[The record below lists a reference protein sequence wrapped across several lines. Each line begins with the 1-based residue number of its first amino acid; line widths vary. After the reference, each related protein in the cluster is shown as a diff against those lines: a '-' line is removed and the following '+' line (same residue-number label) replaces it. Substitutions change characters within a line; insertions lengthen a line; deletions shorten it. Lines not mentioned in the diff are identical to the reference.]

1 MKGVKD
7 LTTNKEYNKR
17 LVQLLE
23 GYDIKSI
30 VSEMENNSLLFMQ
43 LMNLANYAES
53 YQNDIMTIDE
63 DFLLNN
69 LNYNK
74 KDTKNIM
81 NNIRKYGA
89 NYSTI
94 LEQTYNINNNSNSI
108 FEADDMYRNSE
119 AQAEL
124 KCNVSEAQA
133 ELKVDDN
140 DEAELDDNID
150 VENMYHMSETN
161 VKLNKDNKTESKKTH
176 YFFNNILFFTND
188 TDAKTNKTLKNLE
201 DAIQYT
207 DINLVKFDCDQVSY
221 TATDKYIEITD
232 GKTKYK
238 IKDQSNIDT
247 ICIVRLGAQNNEQCV
262 ECIKEIQDWGI
273 FTLNP
278 ICAAKRASN
287 KYTSAVLMK
296 RYDIPQPNFALL
308 IKHDIKDGYNSLNKK
323 LNLIYPDVIESYK
336 KGEDSKEAKEVEKYE
351 YVVKI
356 LDGHG
361 GTGVF
366 MLNGKNILPVLQ
378 AIFAIDE
385 DRELLLQRK
394 EEADGGDIRVHVITL
409 NNEQKIIAAM
419 KRVKISGDFRS
430 NVSLGATAEK
440 VDLTKEQEEIALK
453 VAKISGMPWCAVDIM
468 PLVKGSNKEIGDNVV
483 LEYNSSPG
491 TEGISEVLKH
501 NFVTLLLDAINDPN
515 DLPIQSKQIGYIEN
529 VKFTLIDNIHR
540 NSEAQAELNKDV
552 NDSNDNDSNDEDV
565 KPIKL
570 KSKFDTGN
578 GAKASTL
585 GCDKLD
591 IKYNKVVATING
603 KEYEFDIVGKS
614 NPKVGNLRQERITV
628 IIPKIQIGTRKL
640 KDVTFALVDDRDKST
655 RVLINR
661 DVMKKMG
668 FVINPNKKNMITD

>member
-1 MKGVKD
+1 MLNMKGVQD

-23 GYDIKSI
+23 GYEIKDLLN
-30 VSEMENNSLLFMQ
+30 EMEKNSQFFMQ
-43 LMNLANYAES
+43 LMNLANYVET
-53 YQNDIMTIDE
+53 DFETIINE

-69 LNYNK
+69 LNCNK
-74 KDTKNIM
+74 IESEKILK
-81 NNIRKYGA
+81 NIRKYGA
-89 NYSTI
+89 NYYKILEQLYVLNNNNINNMDSNNIDCNNTI
-94 LEQTYNINNNSNSI
+94 LE
-108 FEADDMYRNSE
+108 ADDKLN
-119 AQAEL
+119 
-124 KCNVSEAQA
+124 N
-133 ELKVDDN
+133 DIN
-140 DEAELDDNID
+140 DEAELDRNID
-150 VENMYHMSETN
+150 NNIEGNTEDIKITN
-161 VKLNKDNKTESKKTH
+161 

-188 TDAKTNKTLKNLE
+188 TDSKTNKTLKNLE

-207 DINLVKFDCDQVSY
+207 DINLIKFDCDKVSY
-221 TATDKYIEITD
+221 TATDKYISITD

-247 ICIVRLGAQNNEQCV
+247 ICIVRLGAQDNEQCV
-262 ECIKEIQDWGI
+262 ECIKEIQEWGI

-308 IKHDIKDGYNSLNKK
+308 IKHDISDGYNSLNKK
-323 LNLIYPDVIESYK
+323 LNLIYSDVIESYK
-336 KGEDSKEAKEVEKYE
+336 KGNDSKEVKEVEKYE

-394 EEADGGDIRVHVITL
+394 EEADGGDIRVHVVTL

-440 VDLTKEQEEIALK
+440 VELTKEQEEIALK

-491 TEGISEVLKH
+491 TEGISEVLNQ
-501 NFVTLLLDAINDPN
+501 NFVTLLLNAINDPN

-529 VKFTLIDNIHR
+529 VKFTLINNMHR
-540 NSEAQAELNKDV
+540 NSEAQAELKDNNEKDI
-552 NDSNDNDSNDEDV
+552 NDKYI
-565 KPIKL
+565 KPIIL
-570 KSKFDTGN
+570 ESKFDTGN

-591 IKYNKVVATING
+591 IKYNKVIATIN
-603 KEYEFDIVGKS
+603 KNEYEFDIIGKS
-614 NPKVGNLRQERITV
+614 NPKVGNNRQERITV
-628 IIPKIQIGTRKL
+628 IIPEIQIGTRKL

-655 RVLINR
+655 SVLINR

-668 FVINPNKKNMITD
+668 FVINPNKKNMLDD

>member
-1 MKGVKD
+1 MLNMKGVQD

-17 LVQLLE
+17 FVQLLE
-23 GYDIKSI
+23 GYKIKDLLN
-30 VSEMENNSLLFMQ
+30 EMEKNSQFFMQ
-43 LMNLANYAES
+43 LMNLANYVET
-53 YQNDIMTIDE
+53 DFETIINK

-69 LNYNK
+69 LNCNK
-74 KDTKNIM
+74 IESEKILK
-81 NNIRKYGA
+81 NIRKYGA
-89 NYSTI
+89 NYYKI
-94 LEQTYNINNNSNSI
+94 LEQLYVLNNNINNMDSNNIDCNNTI
-108 FEADDMYRNSE
+108 FEADDKLN
-119 AQAEL
+119 
-124 KCNVSEAQA
+124 N
-133 ELKVDDN
+133 DIN
-140 DEAELDDNID
+140 DEAELDGNID
-150 VENMYHMSETN
+150 NNIEENTEDIKITN
-161 VKLNKDNKTESKKTH
+161 

-188 TDAKTNKTLKNLE
+188 TDSKTNKTLKNLE

-207 DINLVKFDCDQVSY
+207 DINLIKFDCDKVSY
-221 TATDKYIEITD
+221 TATDKYISITD

-247 ICIVRLGAQNNEQCV
+247 ICIVRLGAQDNEQCV
-262 ECIKEIQDWGI
+262 ECIKEIQEWGI

-308 IKHDIKDGYNSLNKK
+308 IKHDISDGYNSLNKK

-336 KGEDSKEAKEVEKYE
+336 NGNDSKEVKEVEKYE

-394 EEADGGDIRVHVITL
+394 EEADGGDIRVHVVTL

-440 VDLTKEQEEIALK
+440 VELTKEQEEIALK

-491 TEGISEVLKH
+491 TEGISEVLNQ
-501 NFVTLLLDAINDPN
+501 NFVTLLLNAINDPN

-529 VKFTLIDNIHR
+529 VKFTLINNMHH
-540 NSEAQAELNKDV
+540 NSEAQAELKDNNEKDI
-552 NDSNDNDSNDEDV
+552 NDKYI
-565 KPIKL
+565 KPIIL
-570 KSKFDTGN
+570 ESKFDTGN

-585 GCDKLD
+585 GCEKLD
-591 IKYNKVVATING
+591 IKYNKVIATIN
-603 KEYEFDIVGKS
+603 KNEYEFDIIGKS
-614 NPKVGNLRQERITV
+614 NPKVGNNRQERITV
-628 IIPKIQIGTRKL
+628 IIPEIQIGTRKL

-655 RVLINR
+655 SVLINR

-668 FVINPNKKNMITD
+668 FVINPNKKNMLDD

>member
-1 MKGVKD
+1 MKGVQD

-17 LVQLLE
+17 FVQLLE
-23 GYDIKSI
+23 GYKIKDLLN
-30 VSEMENNSLLFMQ
+30 EMEKNSQFFMQ
-43 LMNLANYAES
+43 LMNLANYVET
-53 YQNDIMTIDE
+53 DFETIINK

-69 LNYNK
+69 LNCNK
-74 KDTKNIM
+74 IESEKILK
-81 NNIRKYGA
+81 NIRKYGA
-89 NYSTI
+89 NYYKI
-94 LEQTYNINNNSNSI
+94 LEQLYVLNNNINNMDSNNIDCNNTI
-108 FEADDMYRNSE
+108 FEADDKLN
-119 AQAEL
+119 
-124 KCNVSEAQA
+124 N
-133 ELKVDDN
+133 DIN
-140 DEAELDDNID
+140 DEAELDGNID
-150 VENMYHMSETN
+150 NNIEENTEDIKITN
-161 VKLNKDNKTESKKTH
+161 

-188 TDAKTNKTLKNLE
+188 TDSKTNKTLKNLE

-207 DINLVKFDCDQVSY
+207 DINLIKFDCDKVSY
-221 TATDKYIEITD
+221 TATDKYISITD

-247 ICIVRLGAQNNEQCV
+247 ICIVRLGAQDNEQCV
-262 ECIKEIQDWGI
+262 ECIKEIQEWGI

-308 IKHDIKDGYNSLNKK
+308 IKHDISDGYNSLNKK

-336 KGEDSKEAKEVEKYE
+336 NGNDSKEVKEVEKYE

-394 EEADGGDIRVHVITL
+394 EEADGGDIRVHVVTL

-440 VDLTKEQEEIALK
+440 VELTKEQEEIALK

-491 TEGISEVLKH
+491 TEGISEVLNQ
-501 NFVTLLLDAINDPN
+501 NFVTLLLNAINDPN

-529 VKFTLIDNIHR
+529 VKFTLINNMHH
-540 NSEAQAELNKDV
+540 NSEAQAELKDNNEKDI
-552 NDSNDNDSNDEDV
+552 NDKYI
-565 KPIKL
+565 KPIIL
-570 KSKFDTGN
+570 ESKFDTGN

-585 GCDKLD
+585 GCEKLD
-591 IKYNKVVATING
+591 IKYNKVIATIN
-603 KEYEFDIVGKS
+603 KNEYEFDIIGKS
-614 NPKVGNLRQERITV
+614 NPKVGNNRQERITV
-628 IIPKIQIGTRKL
+628 IIPEIQIGTRKL

-655 RVLINR
+655 SVLINR

-668 FVINPNKKNMITD
+668 FVINPNKKNMLDD

>member
-1 MKGVKD
+1 MKSVQD

-17 LVQLLE
+17 LIQLLE

-30 VSEMENNSLLFMQ
+30 VSEMEHNSSLFMQ
-43 LMNLANYAES
+43 LMNLANYVET
-53 YQNDIMTIDE
+53 DFETIINE

-69 LNYNK
+69 LNCNK
-74 KDTKNIM
+74 NESKKILK
-81 NNIRKYGA
+81 NIRKYGA
-89 NYSTI
+89 NYYKILEQLYVLNNNINNIDSNNTI
-94 LEQTYNINNNSNSI
+94 LEADDKLNNDINNDI
-108 FEADDMYRNSE
+108 
-119 AQAEL
+119 
-124 KCNVSEAQA
+124 
-133 ELKVDDN
+133 N
-140 DEAELDDNID
+140 DEAELDDI
-150 VENMYHMSETN
+150 E
-161 VKLNKDNKTESKKTH
+161 VKDKNKDNNMHRNSEAQHGLKESKKQH

-207 DINLVKFDCDQVSY
+207 DINLIKFNCDKVSY

-262 ECIKEIQDWGI
+262 ECIKEIQEWGI

-296 RYDIPQPNFALL
+296 RYEIPQPNFALL
-308 IKHDIKDGYNSLNKK
+308 IKHDISDGYNSLNKK

-336 KGEDSKEAKEVEKYE
+336 KGEDSKEVKKIEKYE

-394 EEADGGDIRVHVITL
+394 EEADGGDIRVHVVTL

-440 VDLTKEQEEIALK
+440 VELTKEQEEIALK

-468 PLVKGSNKEIGDNVV
+468 PLVKDSNKEIGDNVV

-491 TEGISEVLKH
+491 TEGISEVLKQ

-529 VKFTLIDNIHR
+529 VKFTLIDND
-540 NSEAQAELNKDV
+540 NKD
-552 NDSNDNDSNDEDV
+552 NV

-570 KSKFDTGN
+570 ESKFDTGN

-591 IKYNKVVATING
+591 IKYNKVVATIKN

-614 NPKVGNLRQERITV
+614 NPKVGNDRQERITV
-628 IIPKIQIGTRKL
+628 IIPEIQIGTRKL

-655 RVLINR
+655 PVLINR

-668 FVINPNKKNMITD
+668 FVINPNKKNMIDE

>member
-1 MKGVKD
+1 MKSIQD

-23 GYDIKSI
+23 GYDIKGI
-30 VSEMENNSLLFMQ
+30 VSEMENNSPLFMQ
-43 LMNLANYAES
+43 LMNLANYVEKC
-53 YQNDIMTIDE
+53 QNDIMTIDE

-108 FEADDMYRNSE
+108 LEADDNKVDDK
-119 AQAEL
+119 AD
-124 KCNVSEAQA
+124 N
-133 ELKVDDN
+133 KVDDN
-140 DEAELDDNID
+140 DESELDSNID
-150 VENMYHMSETN
+150 VENDKES
-161 VKLNKDNKTESKKTH
+161 NKESKKIN

-188 TDAKTNKTLKNLE
+188 IDAKTNKTLKNLE

-207 DINLVKFDCDQVSY
+207 NINLVKFDCDQVSY

-262 ECIKEIQDWGI
+262 ECIKEIQEWGI

-296 RYDIPQPNFALL
+296 RYNIPQPNFALL

-336 KGEDSKEAKEVEKYE
+336 KGDDSKEVKEIEKYE

-394 EEADGGDIRVHVITL
+394 EEADGGDIRVHVVTL
-409 NNEQKIIAAM
+409 NNEQKIIASM

-515 DLPIQSKQIGYIEN
+515 DLPIQSKQIGYIED
-529 VKFTLIDNIHR
+529 VKFTLIDNK
-540 NSEAQAELNKDV
+540 NSN
-552 NDSNDNDSNDEDV
+552 EDI

-570 KSKFDTGN
+570 ESKFDTGN

-603 KEYEFDIVGKS
+603 KEYEFDIIGKS
-614 NPKVGNLRQERITV
+614 NPKVGNIRQERITV
-628 IIPKIQIGTRKL
+628 IIPEIQIGTRKL

-661 DVMKKMG
+661 DIMKKMG
-668 FVINPNKKNMITD
+668 FVINPNKKNMIDY

>member
-1 MKGVKD
+1 MKSVQD

-17 LVQLLE
+17 LIQLLE

-30 VSEMENNSLLFMQ
+30 VSEMEHNSSLFMQ
-43 LMNLANYAES
+43 LMNLANYVET
-53 YQNDIMTIDE
+53 DFETIINE

-69 LNYNK
+69 LNCNK
-74 KDTKNIM
+74 NESKKILK
-81 NNIRKYGA
+81 NIRKYGA
-89 NYSTI
+89 NYYKILEQLYVLNNNINNIDSNNTI
-94 LEQTYNINNNSNSI
+94 LEADDKLNNDINNDI
-108 FEADDMYRNSE
+108 
-119 AQAEL
+119 
-124 KCNVSEAQA
+124 
-133 ELKVDDN
+133 N
-140 DEAELDDNID
+140 DEAELDNI
-150 VENMYHMSETN
+150 E
-161 VKLNKDNKTESKKTH
+161 VKDKNKDNNMHRNNEAQPELKESKKQH

-207 DINLVKFDCDQVSY
+207 DINLIKFNCDKVSY

-262 ECIKEIQDWGI
+262 ECIKEIQEWGI

-296 RYDIPQPNFALL
+296 RYEIPQPNFALL
-308 IKHDIKDGYNSLNKK
+308 IKHDISDGYNSLNKK

-336 KGEDSKEAKEVEKYE
+336 KGEDSKEVKKIEKYE

-394 EEADGGDIRVHVITL
+394 EEADGGDIRVHVVTL

-440 VDLTKEQEEIALK
+440 VELTKEQEEIALK

-468 PLVKGSNKEIGDNVV
+468 PLVKDSNKEIGDNVV

-491 TEGISEVLKH
+491 TEGISEVLKQ

-529 VKFTLIDNIHR
+529 VKFTLIDNDK
-540 NSEAQAELNKDV
+540 E
-552 NDSNDNDSNDEDV
+552 DNV

-570 KSKFDTGN
+570 ESKFDTGN

-591 IKYNKVVATING
+591 IKYNKVVATINN

-614 NPKVGNLRQERITV
+614 NPKVGNDRQERITV
-628 IIPKIQIGTRKL
+628 IIPEIQIGTRKL

-655 RVLINR
+655 PVLINR

-668 FVINPNKKNMITD
+668 FVINPNKKNMIDE

>member
-1 MKGVKD
+1 MKSVQD

-30 VSEMENNSLLFMQ
+30 VSEMEHNSSLFMQ
-43 LMNLANYAES
+43 LMNLANYVET
-53 YQNDIMTIDE
+53 DFETIINE

-74 KDTKNIM
+74 NESKKILK
-81 NNIRKYGA
+81 NIRKYGA
-89 NYSTI
+89 NYYKILEQLYVLNNNINNIDSNNTI
-94 LEQTYNINNNSNSI
+94 LETDDKLNNDI
-108 FEADDMYRNSE
+108 
-119 AQAEL
+119 
-124 KCNVSEAQA
+124 
-133 ELKVDDN
+133 N
-140 DEAELDDNID
+140 DEAELDDI
-150 VENMYHMSETN
+150 E
-161 VKLNKDNKTESKKTH
+161 VKDKNKDNNMHHNNEAQPELNNKEDNNKKQH

-207 DINLVKFDCDQVSY
+207 DINLIKFNCDKVSY

-262 ECIKEIQDWGI
+262 ECIKEIQEWGI

-296 RYDIPQPNFALL
+296 RYEIPQPNFALL
-308 IKHDIKDGYNSLNKK
+308 IKHDISDGYNSLNKK

-336 KGEDSKEAKEVEKYE
+336 KGDDSKEVKKIEKYE

-394 EEADGGDIRVHVITL
+394 EEADGGDIRVHVVTL

-468 PLVKGSNKEIGDNVV
+468 PLVKDSNKEIGDNVV

-491 TEGISEVLKH
+491 TEGISEVLKQ

-529 VKFTLIDNIHR
+529 VKFTLIDND
-540 NSEAQAELNKDV
+540 NKD
-552 NDSNDNDSNDEDV
+552 NV

-570 KSKFDTGN
+570 ESKFDTGN
-578 GAKASTL
+578 GSKASTL

-591 IKYNKVVATING
+591 IKYNKVVATINN

-614 NPKVGNLRQERITV
+614 NPKVGNDRQERITV
-628 IIPKIQIGTRKL
+628 IIPEIQIGTRKL

-655 RVLINR
+655 PVLINR

-668 FVINPNKKNMITD
+668 FVINPNKKNMIDE

>member
-1 MKGVKD
+1 MKSVQD

-17 LVQLLE
+17 LIQLLE

-30 VSEMENNSLLFMQ
+30 VSEMEHNSSLFMQ
-43 LMNLANYAES
+43 LMNLANYVET
-53 YQNDIMTIDE
+53 DFETIINE

-69 LNYNK
+69 LNCNK
-74 KDTKNIM
+74 NESKKILK
-81 NNIRKYGA
+81 NIRKYGA
-89 NYSTI
+89 NYYKILEQLYVLNNNINNIDSNNTI
-94 LEQTYNINNNSNSI
+94 LEADDKLNNDINNDI
-108 FEADDMYRNSE
+108 
-119 AQAEL
+119 
-124 KCNVSEAQA
+124 
-133 ELKVDDN
+133 N
-140 DEAELDDNID
+140 DEAELDDI
-150 VENMYHMSETN
+150 E
-161 VKLNKDNKTESKKTH
+161 VKDKNKDNNMHRNSEAQPGLKESKKQH

-207 DINLVKFDCDQVSY
+207 DINLIKFNCDKVSY

-262 ECIKEIQDWGI
+262 ECIKEIQEWGI

-296 RYDIPQPNFALL
+296 RYEIPQPNFALL
-308 IKHDIKDGYNSLNKK
+308 IKHDISDGYNSLNKK

-336 KGEDSKEAKEVEKYE
+336 KGEDSKEVKKIEKYE

-394 EEADGGDIRVHVITL
+394 EEADGGDIRVHVVTL

-468 PLVKGSNKEIGDNVV
+468 PLVKDSNKEIGDNVV

-491 TEGISEVLKH
+491 TEGISEVLKQ

-529 VKFTLIDNIHR
+529 VKFTLIDND
-540 NSEAQAELNKDV
+540 NKD
-552 NDSNDNDSNDEDV
+552 NV

-570 KSKFDTGN
+570 ESKFDTGN

-591 IKYNKVVATING
+591 IKYNKVVATIKN

-614 NPKVGNLRQERITV
+614 NPKVGNDRQERITV
-628 IIPKIQIGTRKL
+628 IIPEIQIGTRKL

-655 RVLINR
+655 PVLINR

-668 FVINPNKKNMITD
+668 FVINPNKKNMIDE

>member
-1 MKGVKD
+1 MLNMKGVQD

-23 GYDIKSI
+23 GYEIKDLLN
-30 VSEMENNSLLFMQ
+30 EMEKNSQFFMQ
-43 LMNLANYAES
+43 LMNLANYVET
-53 YQNDIMTIDE
+53 DFETIINE

-69 LNYNK
+69 LNCNK
-74 KDTKNIM
+74 IESEKILK
-81 NNIRKYGA
+81 NIRKYGA
-89 NYSTI
+89 NYYKILEQLYVLNNNINNMDSNNIDCNNTI
-94 LEQTYNINNNSNSI
+94 LE
-108 FEADDMYRNSE
+108 ADDKLN
-119 AQAEL
+119 
-124 KCNVSEAQA
+124 N
-133 ELKVDDN
+133 DIN
-140 DEAELDDNID
+140 DEAELDGNID
-150 VENMYHMSETN
+150 NNIEGNIEDIKITN
-161 VKLNKDNKTESKKTH
+161 

-188 TDAKTNKTLKNLE
+188 TDSKTNKTLKNLE

-207 DINLVKFDCDQVSY
+207 DINLIKFDCDKVSY
-221 TATDKYIEITD
+221 NATDKYISITD

-247 ICIVRLGAQNNEQCV
+247 ICIVRLGAQDNEQCV
-262 ECIKEIQDWGI
+262 ECIKEIQEWGI

-308 IKHDIKDGYNSLNKK
+308 IKHDISDGYNSLNKK
-323 LNLIYPDVIESYK
+323 LNLIYSDVIESYK
-336 KGEDSKEAKEVEKYE
+336 NGNDSKEVKEVEKYE

-394 EEADGGDIRVHVITL
+394 EEADGGDIRVHVVTL

-440 VDLTKEQEEIALK
+440 VELTKEQEEIALK

-491 TEGISEVLKH
+491 TEGISEVLNQ
-501 NFVTLLLDAINDPN
+501 NFVTLLLNAINDPN

-529 VKFTLIDNIHR
+529 VKFTLINNMHR
-540 NSEAQAELNKDV
+540 NSEAQAELKD
-552 NDSNDNDSNDEDV
+552 NNEKDINGKYI
-565 KPIKL
+565 KPIIL
-570 KSKFDTGN
+570 ESKFDTGN

-591 IKYNKVVATING
+591 IKYNKVIATIN
-603 KEYEFDIVGKS
+603 KNEYEFDIIGKS
-614 NPKVGNLRQERITV
+614 NPKVGNNRQERITV
-628 IIPKIQIGTRKL
+628 IIPEIQIGTRKL

-655 RVLINR
+655 SVLINR

-668 FVINPNKKNMITD
+668 FVINPNKKNMLDD

>member
-17 LVQLLE
+17 LIQLLE

-30 VSEMENNSLLFMQ
+30 VSEMEHNSSLFMQ
-43 LMNLANYAES
+43 LMNLANYAEN
-53 YQNDIMTIDE
+53 YQNVIMTIDE

-74 KDTKNIM
+74 KDIKKIM

-89 NYSTI
+89 NYNTI
-94 LEQTYNINNNSNSI
+94 LEQTYNINSHHIS
-108 FEADDMYRNSE
+108 EATDDMHRN
-119 AQAEL
+119 
-124 KCNVSEAQA
+124 SEAQA

-140 DEAELDDNID
+140 DESELDSNID
-150 VENMYHMSETN
+150 VENVQRNSEAQAELD
-161 VKLNKDNKTESKKTH
+161 KKSKKQH

-207 DINLVKFDCDQVSY
+207 DINLIKFNCDQVSY

-232 GKTKYK
+232 GKNKYK

-247 ICIVRLGAQNNEQCV
+247 ICIVRLGVQNNEQCV
-262 ECIKEIQDWGI
+262 ECIKEIQEWGI

-296 RYDIPQPNFALL
+296 RYEIPQPNFALL
-308 IKHDIKDGYNSLNKK
+308 IKHDISDGYNSLNKK

-336 KGEDSKEAKEVEKYE
+336 KGEDSKEVKKIEKYE

-394 EEADGGDIRVHVITL
+394 EEADGGDIRVHVVTL

-440 VDLTKEQEEIALK
+440 VELTKEQEEIALK
-453 VAKISGMPWCAVDIM
+453 VAKISGMAWCAVDIM
-468 PLVKGSNKEIGDNVV
+468 PLVKDSNKEIGDNVV

-491 TEGISEVLKH
+491 TEGISEVLKQ

-529 VKFTLIDNIHR
+529 VKFTLIDN
-540 NSEAQAELNKDV
+540 NKD
-552 NDSNDNDSNDEDV
+552 DNI

-570 KSKFDTGN
+570 ESKFDTGN

-591 IKYNKVVATING
+591 IKYNKVVATIKN
-603 KEYEFDIVGKS
+603 KEYEFDIIGKS
-614 NPKVGNLRQERITV
+614 NPKVGNDRQERITV
-628 IIPKIQIGTRKL
+628 IIPEIQIGTRKL

-655 RVLINR
+655 PVLINR

-668 FVINPNKKNMITD
+668 FVINPNKKNMIDE

>member
-1 MKGVKD
+1 MKSVQD

-17 LVQLLE
+17 LIQLLE

-30 VSEMENNSLLFMQ
+30 VSEMEHNSSLFMQ
-43 LMNLANYAES
+43 LMNLANYVET
-53 YQNDIMTIDE
+53 DFETIINE

-69 LNYNK
+69 LNCNK
-74 KDTKNIM
+74 NESKKILK
-81 NNIRKYGA
+81 NIRKYGA
-89 NYSTI
+89 NYYKILEQLYVLNNNINNIDSNNTI
-94 LEQTYNINNNSNSI
+94 LEADDKLNNDINNDI
-108 FEADDMYRNSE
+108 
-119 AQAEL
+119 
-124 KCNVSEAQA
+124 
-133 ELKVDDN
+133 N
-140 DEAELDDNID
+140 DEAELDDID
-150 VENMYHMSETN
+150 V
-161 VKLNKDNKTESKKTH
+161 KDKNKDNNMHRNSEAQPELKESKKQH

-207 DINLVKFDCDQVSY
+207 DINLIKFNCDKVSY

-262 ECIKEIQDWGI
+262 ECIKEIQEWGI

-296 RYDIPQPNFALL
+296 RYEIPQPNFALL
-308 IKHDIKDGYNSLNKK
+308 IKHDISDGYNSLNKK

-336 KGEDSKEAKEVEKYE
+336 KGEDSKEVKKIEKYE

-394 EEADGGDIRVHVITL
+394 EEADGGDIRVHVVTL

-440 VDLTKEQEEIALK
+440 VELTKEQEEIALK

-468 PLVKGSNKEIGDNVV
+468 PLVKDSNKEIGDNVV

-491 TEGISEVLKH
+491 TEGISEVLKQ

-529 VKFTLIDNIHR
+529 VKFTLIDNDK
-540 NSEAQAELNKDV
+540 E
-552 NDSNDNDSNDEDV
+552 DNV
-565 KPIKL
+565 KHIKL
-570 KSKFDTGN
+570 ESKFDTGN

-591 IKYNKVVATING
+591 IKYNKVVATINN

-614 NPKVGNLRQERITV
+614 NPKVGNDRQERITV
-628 IIPKIQIGTRKL
+628 IIPEIQIGTRKL

-655 RVLINR
+655 PVLINR

-668 FVINPNKKNMITD
+668 FVINPNKKNMIDE

>member
-1 MKGVKD
+1 MKVVQD
-7 LTTNKEYNKR
+7 LTTKEEYNKR
-17 LVQLLE
+17 LIQLLE

-30 VSEMENNSLLFMQ
+30 VREMEHNSSLFMQ
-43 LMNLANYAES
+43 LINLANYAET
-53 YQNDIMTIDE
+53 DFKTIINE

-74 KDTKNIM
+74 KDTKKIM

-89 NYSTI
+89 NYNAI
-94 LEQTYNINNNSNSI
+94 LEQTYNINSHHIS
-108 FEADDMYRNSE
+108 EATDDMQRNSE

-124 KCNVSEAQA
+124 MSHMSGTNVT
-133 ELKVDDN
+133 LKVDDN
-140 DEAELDDNID
+140 DESELDGNID
-150 VENMYHMSETN
+150 VENVQRNSEAQAELD
-161 VKLNKDNKTESKKTH
+161 KESKKQH

-207 DINLVKFDCDQVSY
+207 DINLIKFNCDQVSY

-262 ECIKEIQDWGI
+262 ECIKEIQEWGI

-308 IKHDIKDGYNSLNKK
+308 IKHDISDGYNSLNKK

-336 KGEDSKEAKEVEKYE
+336 KGDGSKEAKKIEKYE

-409 NNEQKIIAAM
+409 NNEQKIIASM

-430 NVSLGATAEK
+430 NVSLGASAEK
-440 VDLTKEQEEIALK
+440 VELTKEQKDIALK

-468 PLVKGSNKEIGDNVV
+468 PLVKDSNKEIGDNVV

-515 DLPIQSKQIGYIEN
+515 DLPIQSKQIGYIED
-529 VKFTLIDNIHR
+529 VKFTLIDNE
-540 NSEAQAELNKDV
+540 NG
-552 NDSNDNDSNDEDV
+552 DEDI

-570 KSKFDTGN
+570 ESKFDTGN

-591 IKYNKVVATING
+591 IKYNKVVATINN

-614 NPKVGNLRQERITV
+614 NPKVGNDRQERITV
-628 IIPKIQIGTRKL
+628 IIPQIQIGTRKL

-668 FVINPNKKNMITD
+668 FVINPNKKNMIE

>member
-1 MKGVKD
+1 MKSVQD

-17 LVQLLE
+17 LIQLLE

-30 VSEMENNSLLFMQ
+30 VSEMEHNSSLFMQ
-43 LMNLANYAES
+43 LMNLANYVET
-53 YQNDIMTIDE
+53 DFETIINE

-69 LNYNK
+69 LNCNK
-74 KDTKNIM
+74 NESKKILK
-81 NNIRKYGA
+81 NIRKYGA
-89 NYSTI
+89 NYYKI
-94 LEQTYNINNNSNSI
+94 LEQLYVLNNNINNIDSNNI
-108 FEADDMYRNSE
+108 IIEADDKLN
-119 AQAEL
+119 
-124 KCNVSEAQA
+124 N
-133 ELKVDDN
+133 DINNDIN
-140 DEAELDDNID
+140 DEAELDDI
-150 VENMYHMSETN
+150 E
-161 VKLNKDNKTESKKTH
+161 VKDKNKDNNIHRNNEAQPELKESKKQH

-207 DINLVKFDCDQVSY
+207 DINLIKFNCDKVSY

-262 ECIKEIQDWGI
+262 ECIKEIQEWGI

-296 RYDIPQPNFALL
+296 RYEIPQPNFALL
-308 IKHDIKDGYNSLNKK
+308 IKHDISDGYNSLNKK

-336 KGEDSKEAKEVEKYE
+336 KGEDSKEVKKIEKYE

-378 AIFAIDE
+378 AIFTIDE

-394 EEADGGDIRVHVITL
+394 EEADGGDIRVHVVTL

-468 PLVKGSNKEIGDNVV
+468 PLVKDSNKEIGDNVV

-491 TEGISEVLKH
+491 TEGISEVLKQ

-529 VKFTLIDNIHR
+529 VKFTLIDNDK
-540 NSEAQAELNKDV
+540 E
-552 NDSNDNDSNDEDV
+552 DNV

-570 KSKFDTGN
+570 ESKFDTGN

-591 IKYNKVVATING
+591 IKYNKVVATIKN

-614 NPKVGNLRQERITV
+614 NPKVGNDRQERITV
-628 IIPKIQIGTRKL
+628 IIPEIQIGTRKL

-655 RVLINR
+655 PVLINR

-668 FVINPNKKNMITD
+668 FVINPNKKNMIDE

>member
-1 MKGVKD
+1 MLNMKGVQD

-23 GYDIKSI
+23 GYEIKDLLN
-30 VSEMENNSLLFMQ
+30 EMEKNSQFFMQ
-43 LMNLANYAES
+43 LMNLANYVET
-53 YQNDIMTIDE
+53 DFETIINE

-69 LNYNK
+69 LNCNK
-74 KDTKNIM
+74 IESEKILK
-81 NNIRKYGA
+81 NIRKYGA
-89 NYSTI
+89 NYYKILEQLYVLNNNINNMDSNNIDCNNTI
-94 LEQTYNINNNSNSI
+94 LE
-108 FEADDMYRNSE
+108 ADDKLN
-119 AQAEL
+119 
-124 KCNVSEAQA
+124 N
-133 ELKVDDN
+133 DIN
-140 DEAELDDNID
+140 DEAELDGNID
-150 VENMYHMSETN
+150 NNIEGNTEDIKITN
-161 VKLNKDNKTESKKTH
+161 
-176 YFFNNILFFTND
+176 YFFNNIMFFTND
-188 TDAKTNKTLKNLE
+188 TDSKTNKTLKNLE

-207 DINLVKFDCDQVSY
+207 DINLIKFDCDKVSY
-221 TATDKYIEITD
+221 TATDKYISITD

-247 ICIVRLGAQNNEQCV
+247 ICIVRLGAQDNEQCV
-262 ECIKEIQDWGI
+262 ECIKEIQEWGI

-308 IKHDIKDGYNSLNKK
+308 IKHDISDGYNSLNKK
-323 LNLIYPDVIESYK
+323 LNLIYSDVIESYK
-336 KGEDSKEAKEVEKYE
+336 NGNDSKEVKEVEKYE

-394 EEADGGDIRVHVITL
+394 EEADGGDIRVHVVTL

-440 VDLTKEQEEIALK
+440 VELTKEQEEIALK

-491 TEGISEVLKH
+491 TEGISEVLNQ
-501 NFVTLLLDAINDPN
+501 NFVTLLLNAINDPN

-529 VKFTLIDNIHR
+529 VKFTLINNMHR
-540 NSEAQAELNKDV
+540 NSEAQAELKDNNEKDI
-552 NDSNDNDSNDEDV
+552 NDKYI
-565 KPIKL
+565 KPIIL
-570 KSKFDTGN
+570 ESKFDTGN

-591 IKYNKVVATING
+591 IKYNKVIATIN
-603 KEYEFDIVGKS
+603 KNEYEFDIIGKS
-614 NPKVGNLRQERITV
+614 NPKVGNNRQERITV
-628 IIPKIQIGTRKL
+628 IIPEIQIGTRKL

-655 RVLINR
+655 SVLINR

-668 FVINPNKKNMITD
+668 FVINPNKKNMLDD

>member
-1 MKGVKD
+1 MKSIQD

-17 LVQLLE
+17 LIQLLE

-30 VSEMENNSLLFMQ
+30 VSEMEHNSSLFMQ
-43 LMNLANYAES
+43 LMNLANYVET
-53 YQNDIMTIDE
+53 DFETIINE

-69 LNYNK
+69 LNCNK
-74 KDTKNIM
+74 NESKKILK
-81 NNIRKYGA
+81 NIRKYGA
-89 NYSTI
+89 NYYKILEQLYVLNNNINNIDSNNTI
-94 LEQTYNINNNSNSI
+94 LEADDKLNNDINNDI
-108 FEADDMYRNSE
+108 
-119 AQAEL
+119 
-124 KCNVSEAQA
+124 
-133 ELKVDDN
+133 N
-140 DEAELDDNID
+140 DEAELDDI
-150 VENMYHMSETN
+150 E
-161 VKLNKDNKTESKKTH
+161 VKDKNKDDNMHRNSEAQPELKESKKQH

-207 DINLVKFDCDQVSY
+207 DINLIKFNCDKVSY

-262 ECIKEIQDWGI
+262 ECIKEIQEWGI

-296 RYDIPQPNFALL
+296 RYEIPQPNFALL
-308 IKHDIKDGYNSLNKK
+308 IKHDISDGYNSLNKK

-336 KGEDSKEAKEVEKYE
+336 KGEDSKEAKKIEKYE

-394 EEADGGDIRVHVITL
+394 EEADGGDIRVHVVTL

-468 PLVKGSNKEIGDNVV
+468 PLVKDSNKEIGDNVV

-491 TEGISEVLKH
+491 TEGISEVLKQ

-529 VKFTLIDNIHR
+529 VKFTLIDND
-540 NSEAQAELNKDV
+540 NKD
-552 NDSNDNDSNDEDV
+552 NV

-570 KSKFDTGN
+570 ESKFDTGN

-591 IKYNKVVATING
+591 IKYNKVVATINN

-614 NPKVGNLRQERITV
+614 NPKVGNDRQERITV
-628 IIPKIQIGTRKL
+628 IIPEIQIGTRKL

-655 RVLINR
+655 PVLINR

-668 FVINPNKKNMITD
+668 FVINPNKKNMIDE

>member
-1 MKGVKD
+1 MLNMKGVQD

-23 GYDIKSI
+23 GYEIKDLLN
-30 VSEMENNSLLFMQ
+30 EMEKNSQFFMQ
-43 LMNLANYAES
+43 LMNLANYVET
-53 YQNDIMTIDE
+53 DFETIINE

-69 LNYNK
+69 LNCNK
-74 KDTKNIM
+74 IESEKILK
-81 NNIRKYGA
+81 NIRKYGA
-89 NYSTI
+89 NYYKILEQLYVLNNNINNMDSNNIDCNNTI
-94 LEQTYNINNNSNSI
+94 LE
-108 FEADDMYRNSE
+108 ADDKLN
-119 AQAEL
+119 
-124 KCNVSEAQA
+124 N
-133 ELKVDDN
+133 DIN
-140 DEAELDDNID
+140 DEAELDGNID
-150 VENMYHMSETN
+150 NNIEVNTEDIKITN
-161 VKLNKDNKTESKKTH
+161 

-188 TDAKTNKTLKNLE
+188 TDSKTNKTLKNLE

-207 DINLVKFDCDQVSY
+207 DINLIKFDCDKVSY
-221 TATDKYIEITD
+221 TATDKYISITD

-247 ICIVRLGAQNNEQCV
+247 ICIVRLGAQDNEQCV
-262 ECIKEIQDWGI
+262 ECIKEIQEWGI

-308 IKHDIKDGYNSLNKK
+308 IKHDISDGYNSLNKK
-323 LNLIYPDVIESYK
+323 LNLIYSDVIESYK
-336 KGEDSKEAKEVEKYE
+336 NGNDSKEVKEVEKYE

-394 EEADGGDIRVHVITL
+394 EEADGGDIRVHVVTL

-440 VDLTKEQEEIALK
+440 VELTKEQEEIALK

-491 TEGISEVLKH
+491 TEGISEVLNQ
-501 NFVTLLLDAINDPN
+501 NFVTLLLNAINNPN

-529 VKFTLIDNIHR
+529 VKFTLINNMHR
-540 NSEAQAELNKDV
+540 NSEAQAELKDN
-552 NDSNDNDSNDEDV
+552 NDKYI
-565 KPIKL
+565 KPIIL
-570 KSKFDTGN
+570 ESKFDTGN

-591 IKYNKVVATING
+591 IKYNKVIATINNN
-603 KEYEFDIVGKS
+603 EYEFDIIGKS
-614 NPKVGNLRQERITV
+614 NPKVGNNRQERITV
-628 IIPKIQIGTRKL
+628 IIPEIQIGTRKL

-655 RVLINR
+655 SVLINR

-668 FVINPNKKNMITD
+668 FVINPNKKNMLDD

>member
-1 MKGVKD
+1 MLNMKGVQD

-23 GYDIKSI
+23 GYEIKDLLN
-30 VSEMENNSLLFMQ
+30 EMEKNSQFFMQ
-43 LMNLANYAES
+43 LMNLANYVET
-53 YQNDIMTIDE
+53 DFETIINE

-69 LNYNK
+69 LNCNK
-74 KDTKNIM
+74 IESEKILK
-81 NNIRKYGA
+81 NIRKYGA
-89 NYSTI
+89 NYYKILEQLYVLNNNINNMDSNNIDCNNTI
-94 LEQTYNINNNSNSI
+94 LE
-108 FEADDMYRNSE
+108 ADDKLN
-119 AQAEL
+119 
-124 KCNVSEAQA
+124 N
-133 ELKVDDN
+133 DIN
-140 DEAELDDNID
+140 DEAELDGNID
-150 VENMYHMSETN
+150 NNIEGNTEDIKITN
-161 VKLNKDNKTESKKTH
+161 

-188 TDAKTNKTLKNLE
+188 TDSKTNKTLKNLE

-207 DINLVKFDCDQVSY
+207 DINLIKFDCDKVSY
-221 TATDKYIEITD
+221 NATDKYISITD

-247 ICIVRLGAQNNEQCV
+247 ICIVRLGAQDNEQCV
-262 ECIKEIQDWGI
+262 ECIKEIQEWGI

-308 IKHDIKDGYNSLNKK
+308 IKHDISDGYNSLNKK
-323 LNLIYPDVIESYK
+323 LNLIYSDVIESYK
-336 KGEDSKEAKEVEKYE
+336 NGNDSKEVKEVEKYE

-394 EEADGGDIRVHVITL
+394 EEADGGDIRVHVVTL

-440 VDLTKEQEEIALK
+440 VELTKEQEEIALK

-491 TEGISEVLKH
+491 TEGISEVLNQ
-501 NFVTLLLDAINDPN
+501 NFVTLLLNAINDPN

-529 VKFTLIDNIHR
+529 VKFTLINNMHR
-540 NSEAQAELNKDV
+540 NSEAQAELKDNNEKDI
-552 NDSNDNDSNDEDV
+552 NDKYI
-565 KPIKL
+565 KPIIL
-570 KSKFDTGN
+570 ESKFDTGN

-591 IKYNKVVATING
+591 IKYNKVIATIN
-603 KEYEFDIVGKS
+603 KNEYEFDIIGKS
-614 NPKVGNLRQERITV
+614 NPKVGNNRQERITV
-628 IIPKIQIGTRKL
+628 IIPEIQIGTRKL

-655 RVLINR
+655 SVLINR

-668 FVINPNKKNMITD
+668 FVINPNKKNMLDD

>member
-1 MKGVKD
+1 MLNMKGVQD

-23 GYDIKSI
+23 GYEIKDLLN
-30 VSEMENNSLLFMQ
+30 EMEKNSQFFMQ
-43 LMNLANYAES
+43 LMNLANYVET
-53 YQNDIMTIDE
+53 DFETIINE

-69 LNYNK
+69 LNCNK
-74 KDTKNIM
+74 IESEKILK
-81 NNIRKYGA
+81 NIRKYGA
-89 NYSTI
+89 NYYKILEQLYVLNNNINNMDSNNIDCNNTI
-94 LEQTYNINNNSNSI
+94 LE
-108 FEADDMYRNSE
+108 ADDKLN
-119 AQAEL
+119 
-124 KCNVSEAQA
+124 N
-133 ELKVDDN
+133 DIN
-140 DEAELDDNID
+140 DEAELDGNID
-150 VENMYHMSETN
+150 NNIEGNTEDIKITN
-161 VKLNKDNKTESKKTH
+161 

-188 TDAKTNKTLKNLE
+188 TDSKTNKTLKNLE

-207 DINLVKFDCDQVSY
+207 DINLIKFDCDKVSY
-221 TATDKYIEITD
+221 TATDKYISITD

-247 ICIVRLGAQNNEQCV
+247 ICIVRLGAQDNEQCV
-262 ECIKEIQDWGI
+262 ECIKEIQEWGI

-308 IKHDIKDGYNSLNKK
+308 IKHDISDGYNSLNKK
-323 LNLIYPDVIESYK
+323 LNLIYSDVIESYK
-336 KGEDSKEAKEVEKYE
+336 NGNDSKEVKEVEKYE

-394 EEADGGDIRVHVITL
+394 EEADGGDIRVHVVTL

-440 VDLTKEQEEIALK
+440 VELTKEQEEIALK

-491 TEGISEVLKH
+491 TEGISEVLNQ
-501 NFVTLLLDAINDPN
+501 NFVTLLLNAINDPN

-529 VKFTLIDNIHR
+529 VKFTLINNMHR
-540 NSEAQAELNKDV
+540 NSEAQAELKDNNEKDI
-552 NDSNDNDSNDEDV
+552 NDKYI
-565 KPIKL
+565 KPIIL
-570 KSKFDTGN
+570 ESKFDTGN

-591 IKYNKVVATING
+591 IKYNKVIATIN
-603 KEYEFDIVGKS
+603 KNEYEFDIIGKS
-614 NPKVGNLRQERITV
+614 NPKVGNNRQERITV
-628 IIPKIQIGTRKL
+628 IIPEIQIGTRKL

-655 RVLINR
+655 SVLINR

-668 FVINPNKKNMITD
+668 FVINPNKKNMLDD

>member
-1 MKGVKD
+1 MKVVQD
-7 LTTNKEYNKR
+7 LSNNKEYNKR
-17 LVQLLE
+17 LIQLLE

-30 VSEMENNSLLFMQ
+30 VSEMEHNSSLFMQ
-43 LMNLANYAES
+43 LMNLANYAEN
-53 YQNDIMTIDE
+53 YQNVIMTIDE

-74 KDTKNIM
+74 KDTKKIM

-89 NYSTI
+89 NYNTI
-94 LEQTYNINNNSNSI
+94 LEQTYNINSHHIS
-108 FEADDMYRNSE
+108 EATDDMHHN
-119 AQAEL
+119 
-124 KCNVSEAQA
+124 SEAQA

-140 DEAELDDNID
+140 DESELDSNID
-150 VENMYHMSETN
+150 VENMQRSIKAQAELD
-161 VKLNKDNKTESKKTH
+161 KKSKKTH

-207 DINLVKFDCDQVSY
+207 DINLIKFNCDQVSY

-262 ECIKEIQDWGI
+262 ECIKEIQEWGI

-296 RYDIPQPNFALL
+296 RYEIPQPNFALL
-308 IKHDIKDGYNSLNKK
+308 IKHDISDGYNSLNKK

-336 KGEDSKEAKEVEKYE
+336 KGEDSKEVKKIEKYE

-440 VDLTKEQEEIALK
+440 VELTKEQEEIALK
-453 VAKISGMPWCAVDIM
+453 VANISGMPWCAVDIM
-468 PLVKGSNKEIGDNVV
+468 PLVKDSNKEIGDNVV

-491 TEGISEVLKH
+491 TEGISEVLKQ

-529 VKFTLIDNIHR
+529 VKFTLIDN
-540 NSEAQAELNKDV
+540 NK
-552 NDSNDNDSNDEDV
+552 NEDI

-570 KSKFDTGN
+570 ESKFDTGN

-591 IKYNKVVATING
+591 IKYNKVVATIKN

-614 NPKVGNLRQERITV
+614 NPKVGNDRQERITV
-628 IIPKIQIGTRKL
+628 TIPEIQIGTRKL

-655 RVLINR
+655 PVLINR

-668 FVINPNKKNMITD
+668 FVINPNKKNMIDE

>member
-1 MKGVKD
+1 MKSIQD

-17 LVQLLE
+17 LIQLLE

-30 VSEMENNSLLFMQ
+30 VSEMEHNSSLFMQ
-43 LMNLANYAES
+43 LMNLANYVET
-53 YQNDIMTIDE
+53 DFETIINE

-69 LNYNK
+69 LNCNK
-74 KDTKNIM
+74 NESKKILK
-81 NNIRKYGA
+81 NIRKYGA
-89 NYSTI
+89 NYYKILEQLYVLNNNINNIDSNNTI
-94 LEQTYNINNNSNSI
+94 LEADYKLNNDINNDI
-108 FEADDMYRNSE
+108 
-119 AQAEL
+119 
-124 KCNVSEAQA
+124 
-133 ELKVDDN
+133 N
-140 DEAELDDNID
+140 DEAELYDI
-150 VENMYHMSETN
+150 E
-161 VKLNKDNKTESKKTH
+161 VKDKNKDNNMHHNSEAQPELKESKKQH

-207 DINLVKFDCDQVSY
+207 DINLIKFNCDKVSY

-262 ECIKEIQDWGI
+262 ECIKEIQEWGI

-296 RYDIPQPNFALL
+296 RYEIPQPNFALL
-308 IKHDIKDGYNSLNKK
+308 IKHDISDGYNSLNKK

-336 KGEDSKEAKEVEKYE
+336 NGEDSKEAKKIEKYE

-394 EEADGGDIRVHVITL
+394 EEADGGDIRVHVVTL

-440 VDLTKEQEEIALK
+440 VDLTKEQEEIALN

-468 PLVKGSNKEIGDNVV
+468 PLVKDSNKEIGDNVV

-491 TEGISEVLKH
+491 TEGISEVLKQ

-529 VKFTLIDNIHR
+529 VKFTLIDNDK
-540 NSEAQAELNKDV
+540 E
-552 NDSNDNDSNDEDV
+552 DNV

-570 KSKFDTGN
+570 ESKFDTGN

-591 IKYNKVVATING
+591 IKYNKVVATIKN

-614 NPKVGNLRQERITV
+614 NPKVGNDRQERITV
-628 IIPKIQIGTRKL
+628 IIPEIQIGTRKL

-655 RVLINR
+655 PVLINR

-668 FVINPNKKNMITD
+668 FVINPNKKNMIDE

>member
-1 MKGVKD
+1 MLNMKGVQD

-23 GYDIKSI
+23 GYEIKDLLN
-30 VSEMENNSLLFMQ
+30 EMEKNSQFFMQ
-43 LMNLANYAES
+43 LMNLANYVET
-53 YQNDIMTIDE
+53 DFETIINE

-69 LNYNK
+69 LNCNK
-74 KDTKNIM
+74 IESEKILK
-81 NNIRKYGA
+81 NIRKYGA
-89 NYSTI
+89 NYYKILEQLYVLNNNINNMDSNNIDCNNTI
-94 LEQTYNINNNSNSI
+94 LE
-108 FEADDMYRNSE
+108 ADDKLN
-119 AQAEL
+119 
-124 KCNVSEAQA
+124 N
-133 ELKVDDN
+133 DIN
-140 DEAELDDNID
+140 DEAELDGNID
-150 VENMYHMSETN
+150 NNIEGNTEDIKITN
-161 VKLNKDNKTESKKTH
+161 

-188 TDAKTNKTLKNLE
+188 TDSKTNKTLKNLE

-207 DINLVKFDCDQVSY
+207 DINLIKFDCDKVSY
-221 TATDKYIEITD
+221 TATDKYISITD

-247 ICIVRLGAQNNEQCV
+247 ICIVRLGAQDNEQCV
-262 ECIKEIQDWGI
+262 ECIKEIQEWGI

-308 IKHDIKDGYNSLNKK
+308 IKHDISDGYNSLNKK
-323 LNLIYPDVIESYK
+323 LNLIYSDVIESYK
-336 KGEDSKEAKEVEKYE
+336 NGNDSKEVKEVEKYE

-394 EEADGGDIRVHVITL
+394 EEADGGDIRVHVVTL

-440 VDLTKEQEEIALK
+440 VELTKEQEEIALK

-491 TEGISEVLKH
+491 TEGISEVLNQ
-501 NFVTLLLDAINDPN
+501 NFVTLLLNAINDPN

-529 VKFTLIDNIHR
+529 VKFTLINNMHR
-540 NSEAQAELNKDV
+540 NSEAQAELKDN
-552 NDSNDNDSNDEDV
+552 NDKYI
-565 KPIKL
+565 KPIIL
-570 KSKFDTGN
+570 ESKFDTGN

-591 IKYNKVVATING
+591 IKYNKVIATIN
-603 KEYEFDIVGKS
+603 KNEYEFDIIGKS
-614 NPKVGNLRQERITV
+614 NPKVGNNRQERITV
-628 IIPKIQIGTRKL
+628 IIPEIQIGTRKL

-655 RVLINR
+655 SVLINR

-668 FVINPNKKNMITD
+668 FVINPNKKNMLDD

>member
-1 MKGVKD
+1 MKSVQD

-17 LVQLLE
+17 LIQLLE

-30 VSEMENNSLLFMQ
+30 VSEMEHNSSLFMQ
-43 LMNLANYAES
+43 LMNLANYVET
-53 YQNDIMTIDE
+53 DFETIINE

-69 LNYNK
+69 LNCNK
-74 KDTKNIM
+74 NESKKILK
-81 NNIRKYGA
+81 NIRKYGA
-89 NYSTI
+89 NYYKILEQLYVLNNNINNIDSNNTI
-94 LEQTYNINNNSNSI
+94 LEADDKLNNDINNDI
-108 FEADDMYRNSE
+108 
-119 AQAEL
+119 
-124 KCNVSEAQA
+124 
-133 ELKVDDN
+133 N
-140 DEAELDDNID
+140 DEAELDDI
-150 VENMYHMSETN
+150 E
-161 VKLNKDNKTESKKTH
+161 VKDKNKDNNMHRNNEAQPELKESKKQH

-207 DINLVKFDCDQVSY
+207 DINLIKFNCDKVSY

-262 ECIKEIQDWGI
+262 ECIKEIQEWGI

-296 RYDIPQPNFALL
+296 RYEIPQPNFALL
-308 IKHDIKDGYNSLNKK
+308 IKHDISDGYNSLNKK

-336 KGEDSKEAKEVEKYE
+336 KGEDSKEVKKIEKYE

-394 EEADGGDIRVHVITL
+394 EEADGGDIRVHVVTL

-468 PLVKGSNKEIGDNVV
+468 PLVKDSNKEIGDNVV

-491 TEGISEVLKH
+491 TEGISEVLKQ

-529 VKFTLIDNIHR
+529 VKFTLIDNDK
-540 NSEAQAELNKDV
+540 E
-552 NDSNDNDSNDEDV
+552 DNV

-570 KSKFDTGN
+570 ESKFDTGN

-591 IKYNKVVATING
+591 IKYNKVVATIKN

-614 NPKVGNLRQERITV
+614 NPKVGNDRQERITV
-628 IIPKIQIGTRKL
+628 IIPEIQIGTRKL

-655 RVLINR
+655 PVLINR

-668 FVINPNKKNMITD
+668 FVINPNKKNMIDE

>member
-1 MKGVKD
+1 MLNMKGVQD

-23 GYDIKSI
+23 GYEIKDLLN
-30 VSEMENNSLLFMQ
+30 EMEKNSQFFMQ
-43 LMNLANYAES
+43 LMNLANYVET
-53 YQNDIMTIDE
+53 DFETIINE

-69 LNYNK
+69 LNCNK
-74 KDTKNIM
+74 IESEKILK
-81 NNIRKYGA
+81 NIRKYGA
-89 NYSTI
+89 NYYKILEQLYVLNNNINNMDSNNIDCNNTI
-94 LEQTYNINNNSNSI
+94 LE
-108 FEADDMYRNSE
+108 ADDKLN
-119 AQAEL
+119 
-124 KCNVSEAQA
+124 N
-133 ELKVDDN
+133 DIN
-140 DEAELDDNID
+140 DEAELDGNID
-150 VENMYHMSETN
+150 NNIEGNTEDIKITN
-161 VKLNKDNKTESKKTH
+161 

-188 TDAKTNKTLKNLE
+188 TDSKTNKTLKNLE

-207 DINLVKFDCDQVSY
+207 DINLIKFDCDKVSY
-221 TATDKYIEITD
+221 TATDKYISITD

-247 ICIVRLGAQNNEQCV
+247 ICIVRLGAQDNEQCV
-262 ECIKEIQDWGI
+262 ECIKEIQEWGI

-308 IKHDIKDGYNSLNKK
+308 IKHDISDGYNSLNKK
-323 LNLIYPDVIESYK
+323 LNLIYSDVIESYK
-336 KGEDSKEAKEVEKYE
+336 NGNNSKEVKEVEKYE

-394 EEADGGDIRVHVITL
+394 EEADGGDIRVHVVTL

-440 VDLTKEQEEIALK
+440 VELTKEQEEIALK

-491 TEGISEVLKH
+491 TEGISEVLNQ
-501 NFVTLLLDAINDPN
+501 NFVTLLLNAINDPN

-529 VKFTLIDNIHR
+529 VKFTLINNMHR
-540 NSEAQAELNKDV
+540 NSEAQAELKDNNEKDI
-552 NDSNDNDSNDEDV
+552 NDKYI
-565 KPIKL
+565 KPIIL
-570 KSKFDTGN
+570 ESKFDTGN

-591 IKYNKVVATING
+591 IKYNKVIATIN
-603 KEYEFDIVGKS
+603 KNEYEFDIIGKS
-614 NPKVGNLRQERITV
+614 NPKVGNNRQERITV
-628 IIPKIQIGTRKL
+628 IIPEIQIGTRKL

-655 RVLINR
+655 SVLINR

-668 FVINPNKKNMITD
+668 FVINPNKKNMLDD

>member
-1 MKGVKD
+1 MLNMKGVQD

-23 GYDIKSI
+23 GYEIKDLLN
-30 VSEMENNSLLFMQ
+30 EMEKNSQFFMQ
-43 LMNLANYAES
+43 LMNLANYVET
-53 YQNDIMTIDE
+53 DFETIINE

-69 LNYNK
+69 LNCNK
-74 KDTKNIM
+74 IESEKILK
-81 NNIRKYGA
+81 NIRKYGA
-89 NYSTI
+89 NYYKILEQLYVLNNNINNMDSNNIDCNNTI
-94 LEQTYNINNNSNSI
+94 LE
-108 FEADDMYRNSE
+108 ADDKLN
-119 AQAEL
+119 
-124 KCNVSEAQA
+124 N
-133 ELKVDDN
+133 DIN
-140 DEAELDDNID
+140 DEAELDGNID
-150 VENMYHMSETN
+150 NNIEGNIEDIKITN
-161 VKLNKDNKTESKKTH
+161 

-188 TDAKTNKTLKNLE
+188 TDSKTNKTLKNLE

-207 DINLVKFDCDQVSY
+207 DINLIKFDCDKVSY
-221 TATDKYIEITD
+221 TATDKYISITD

-247 ICIVRLGAQNNEQCV
+247 ICIVRLGAQDNEQCV
-262 ECIKEIQDWGI
+262 ECIKEIQEWGI

-308 IKHDIKDGYNSLNKK
+308 IKHDISDGYNSLNKK
-323 LNLIYPDVIESYK
+323 LNLIYSDVIESYK
-336 KGEDSKEAKEVEKYE
+336 NGNDSKEVKEVEKYE

-394 EEADGGDIRVHVITL
+394 EEADGGDIRVHVVTL

-440 VDLTKEQEEIALK
+440 VELTKEQEEIALK

-491 TEGISEVLKH
+491 TEGISEVLNQ
-501 NFVTLLLDAINDPN
+501 NFVTLLLNAINDPN

-529 VKFTLIDNIHR
+529 VKFTLINNMHR
-540 NSEAQAELNKDV
+540 NSEAQAELKDNNEKDI
-552 NDSNDNDSNDEDV
+552 NDKYI
-565 KPIKL
+565 KPIIL
-570 KSKFDTGN
+570 ESKFDTGN

-591 IKYNKVVATING
+591 IKYNKVIATIN
-603 KEYEFDIVGKS
+603 KNEYEFDIIGKS
-614 NPKVGNLRQERITV
+614 NPKVGNNRQERITV
-628 IIPKIQIGTRKL
+628 IIPEIQIGTRKL

-655 RVLINR
+655 SVLINR

-668 FVINPNKKNMITD
+668 FVINPNKKNMLDD

>member
-1 MKGVKD
+1 MKGVQD

-23 GYDIKSI
+23 GYDIKGI
-30 VSEMENNSLLFMQ
+30 VSEMEHNSPLFMQ
-43 LMNLANYAES
+43 LMNLANYVET
-53 YQNDIMTIDE
+53 DFETIINE
-63 DFLLNN
+63 DFLLNT
-69 LNYNK
+69 LNCNK
-74 KDTKNIM
+74 IESKKILK
-81 NNIRKYGA
+81 NIRKYGA
-89 NYSTI
+89 NYYKILEQLYVLNNNNINNIDSNNIDSNNTI
-94 LEQTYNINNNSNSI
+94 LEADDKLNNDINNDI
-108 FEADDMYRNSE
+108 
-119 AQAEL
+119 
-124 KCNVSEAQA
+124 
-133 ELKVDDN
+133 N
-140 DEAELDDNID
+140 DEAELDDIE
-150 VENMYHMSETN
+150 V
-161 VKLNKDNKTESKKTH
+161 KDNDMHRNREAQSKLDKESKKPN

-207 DINLVKFDCDQVSY
+207 DINLIKFDCDQVSY

-247 ICIVRLGAQNNEQCV
+247 ICIVRLGAQDNEQCV
-262 ECIKEIQDWGI
+262 ECIKEIQEWGI

-296 RYDIPQPNFALL
+296 RYNIPQPNFALL

-394 EEADGGDIRVHVITL
+394 EEADGGDIRVHVVTL

-440 VDLTKEQEEIALK
+440 VDLTKEQEDIALK

-491 TEGISEVLKH
+491 TEGISEVLKN

-529 VKFTLIDNIHR
+529 VKFTLIDNMHR
-540 NSEAQAELNKDV
+540 NSEAQAELKEGD
-552 NDSNDNDSNDEDV
+552 DNI

-570 KSKFDTGN
+570 ESKFDTGN

-591 IKYNKVVATING
+591 IKYNKVIATINN

-614 NPKVGNLRQERITV
+614 NPKVGNDRQERITV
-628 IIPKIQIGTRKL
+628 IIPQIQIGTRKL

-668 FVINPNKKNMITD
+668 FVINPNKKNMIE

>member
-1 MKGVKD
+1 MLNMKGVQD

-23 GYDIKSI
+23 GYEIKDLLN
-30 VSEMENNSLLFMQ
+30 EMEKNSQFFMQ
-43 LMNLANYAES
+43 LMNLANYVET
-53 YQNDIMTIDE
+53 DFETIINE

-69 LNYNK
+69 LNCNK
-74 KDTKNIM
+74 IESEKILK
-81 NNIRKYGA
+81 NIRKYGA
-89 NYSTI
+89 NYYKILEQLYVLNNNINNMDSNNIDCNNTI
-94 LEQTYNINNNSNSI
+94 LE
-108 FEADDMYRNSE
+108 ADDKLN
-119 AQAEL
+119 
-124 KCNVSEAQA
+124 N
-133 ELKVDDN
+133 DIN
-140 DEAELDDNID
+140 DEAELDGNID
-150 VENMYHMSETN
+150 NNIEGNTEDIKITN
-161 VKLNKDNKTESKKTH
+161 

-188 TDAKTNKTLKNLE
+188 TDSKTNKTLKNLE

-207 DINLVKFDCDQVSY
+207 DINLIKFDCDKVSY
-221 TATDKYIEITD
+221 TATDKYISITD

-247 ICIVRLGAQNNEQCV
+247 ICIVRLGAQDNEQCV
-262 ECIKEIQDWGI
+262 ECIKEIQEWGI

-308 IKHDIKDGYNSLNKK
+308 IKHDISDGYNSLNKK
-323 LNLIYPDVIESYK
+323 LNLIYSDVIESYK
-336 KGEDSKEAKEVEKYE
+336 NGNDSKEVKEVEKYE

-394 EEADGGDIRVHVITL
+394 EEADGGDIRVHVVTL

-440 VDLTKEQEEIALK
+440 VELTKEQEEIALK

-491 TEGISEVLKH
+491 TEGISEVLNQ
-501 NFVTLLLDAINDPN
+501 NFVTLLLNAINDPN

-529 VKFTLIDNIHR
+529 VKFTLINNIHR
-540 NSEAQAELNKDV
+540 NSEAQAEIKDNNEKDI
-552 NDSNDNDSNDEDV
+552 NDKYI
-565 KPIKL
+565 KPIIL
-570 KSKFDTGN
+570 ESKFDTGN

-591 IKYNKVVATING
+591 IKYNKVIATIN
-603 KEYEFDIVGKS
+603 KNEYEFDIIGKS
-614 NPKVGNLRQERITV
+614 NPKVGNNRQERITV
-628 IIPKIQIGTRKL
+628 IIPEIQIGTRKL

-655 RVLINR
+655 SVLINR

-668 FVINPNKKNMITD
+668 FVINPNKKNMLDD

>member
-1 MKGVKD
+1 MRGIQD

-17 LVQLLE
+17 LAQLLE
-23 GYDIKSI
+23 GYDIKGI
-30 VSEMENNSLLFMQ
+30 VSEMEHNSPLFMQ
-43 LMNLANYAES
+43 LMNLANYAEN
-53 YQNDIMTIDE
+53 YQNGIMTIDE
-63 DFLLNN
+63 NFLLNN

-74 KDTKNIM
+74 KDTKKIM
-81 NNIRKYGA
+81 NNIRKYGV
-89 NYSTI
+89 NYRTI
-94 LEQTYNINNNSNSI
+94 LEQTYNIQQMNEADTKKDDINNSI
-108 FEADDMYRNSE
+108 
-119 AQAEL
+119 
-124 KCNVSEAQA
+124 
-133 ELKVDDN
+133 DDN
-140 DEAELDDNID
+140 DEAELDDDID
-150 VENMYHMSETN
+150 VKDKNMHHNSEAQAEL
-161 VKLNKDNKTESKKTH
+161 KKSSNKESKKPN

-188 TDAKTNKTLKNLE
+188 TDSKTNKTLKNLE

-247 ICIVRLGAQNNEQCV
+247 ICIVRLGAQDNEQCV
-262 ECIKEIQDWGI
+262 ECIKEIQEWGI

-296 RYDIPQPNFALL
+296 RYNIPQPNFALL
-308 IKHDIKDGYNSLNKK
+308 IKHDISDGYNSLNKK

-394 EEADGGDIRVHVITL
+394 EEADGGDIRVHVVTL

-440 VDLTKEQEEIALK
+440 VELTKEQEDIALK

-491 TEGISEVLKH
+491 TEGISEVLKN

-529 VKFTLIDNIHR
+529 VKFTLTDN
-540 NSEAQAELNKDV
+540 
-552 NDSNDNDSNDEDV
+552 EDT

-570 KSKFDTGN
+570 ESKFDTGN

-591 IKYNKVVATING
+591 IKYNKVVATIKN

-614 NPKVGNLRQERITV
+614 NPKVGNVRQERITV
-628 IIPKIQIGTRKL
+628 IIPEIQIGTRKL

-668 FVINPNKKNMITD
+668 FVINPNKKNMIEE

>member
-1 MKGVKD
+1 MKSVQD

-17 LVQLLE
+17 LIQLLE

-30 VSEMENNSLLFMQ
+30 VSEMEHNSSLFMQ
-43 LMNLANYAES
+43 LMNLANYVET
-53 YQNDIMTIDE
+53 DFETIINE

-69 LNYNK
+69 LNCNK
-74 KDTKNIM
+74 NESKKILK
-81 NNIRKYGA
+81 NIRKYGA
-89 NYSTI
+89 NYYKILEQLYVLNNNINNIDSNNTI
-94 LEQTYNINNNSNSI
+94 LE
-108 FEADDMYRNSE
+108 ADDKLN
-119 AQAEL
+119 
-124 KCNVSEAQA
+124 N
-133 ELKVDDN
+133 DIN
-140 DEAELDDNID
+140 DEAELDDI
-150 VENMYHMSETN
+150 E
-161 VKLNKDNKTESKKTH
+161 VKDKNKDNNMHRNNEAQPELKESKKTH

-207 DINLVKFDCDQVSY
+207 DINLIKFNCDKVSY

-262 ECIKEIQDWGI
+262 ECIKEIQEWGI

-296 RYDIPQPNFALL
+296 RYEIPQPNFALL
-308 IKHDIKDGYNSLNKK
+308 IKHDISDGYNSLNKK

-336 KGEDSKEAKEVEKYE
+336 KGEDSKEVKKIEKYE

-394 EEADGGDIRVHVITL
+394 EEADGGDIRVHVVTL

-440 VDLTKEQEEIALK
+440 VELTKEQEEIALK

-468 PLVKGSNKEIGDNVV
+468 PLVKDSNKEIGDNVV

-491 TEGISEVLKH
+491 TEGISEVLKQ

-529 VKFTLIDNIHR
+529 VKFTLIDNDK
-540 NSEAQAELNKDV
+540 E
-552 NDSNDNDSNDEDV
+552 DNV

-570 KSKFDTGN
+570 ESKFDTGN

-591 IKYNKVVATING
+591 IKYNKVVATINN

-614 NPKVGNLRQERITV
+614 NPKVGNDRQERITV
-628 IIPKIQIGTRKL
+628 IIPEIQIGTRKL

-655 RVLINR
+655 PVLINR

-668 FVINPNKKNMITD
+668 FVINPNKKNMIDE

>member
-1 MKGVKD
+1 MKSIQD

-23 GYDIKSI
+23 GYDIKGI
-30 VSEMENNSLLFMQ
+30 VSEMKNNSSLFMQ
-43 LMNLANYAES
+43 LMNLANYVEKC
-53 YQNDIMTIDE
+53 QNDIMTIDE

-108 FEADDMYRNSE
+108 LEADDNKVDYKADN
-119 AQAEL
+119 
-124 KCNVSEAQA
+124 
-133 ELKVDDN
+133 KVDDN
-140 DEAELDDNID
+140 DESELDSNID
-150 VENMYHMSETN
+150 VENDKES
-161 VKLNKDNKTESKKTH
+161 NKESKKIN

-188 TDAKTNKTLKNLE
+188 IDAKTNKTLKNLE

-207 DINLVKFDCDQVSY
+207 NINLVKFDCDQVSY

-262 ECIKEIQDWGI
+262 ECIKEIQEWGI

-296 RYDIPQPNFALL
+296 RYNIPQPNFALL

-336 KGEDSKEAKEVEKYE
+336 KGDDSKEVKEIEKYE

-394 EEADGGDIRVHVITL
+394 EEADGGDIRVHVVTL
-409 NNEQKIIAAM
+409 NNEQKIIASM

-430 NVSLGATAEK
+430 NVSLGATAER

-515 DLPIQSKQIGYIEN
+515 DLPIQSKQIGYIED
-529 VKFTLIDNIHR
+529 VKFTLIDNK
-540 NSEAQAELNKDV
+540 NSN
-552 NDSNDNDSNDEDV
+552 EDI

-570 KSKFDTGN
+570 ESKFDTGN

-603 KEYEFDIVGKS
+603 KEYEFDIIGKS
-614 NPKVGNLRQERITV
+614 NPKVGNIRQERITV
-628 IIPKIQIGTRKL
+628 IIPEIQIGTRKL

-661 DVMKKMG
+661 DIMKKMG
-668 FVINPNKKNMITD
+668 FVINPNKKNIIDY

>member
-1 MKGVKD
+1 MKSIQD

-17 LVQLLE
+17 LIQLLE

-30 VSEMENNSLLFMQ
+30 VSEMEHNSSLFMQ
-43 LMNLANYAES
+43 LMNLANYVET
-53 YQNDIMTIDE
+53 DFETIINE

-69 LNYNK
+69 LNCNK
-74 KDTKNIM
+74 NESKKILK
-81 NNIRKYGA
+81 NIRKYGA
-89 NYSTI
+89 NYYKILEQLYVLNNNNINNIDSNNTI
-94 LEQTYNINNNSNSI
+94 LEADDKLNNDINNDINN
-108 FEADDMYRNSE
+108 EAELDDIEVKDKNKDNNMHRNSE
-119 AQAEL
+119 AQPEL
-124 KCNVSEAQA
+124 K
-133 ELKVDDN
+133 
-140 DEAELDDNID
+140 
-150 VENMYHMSETN
+150 
-161 VKLNKDNKTESKKTH
+161 ESKKQH

-207 DINLVKFDCDQVSY
+207 DINLIKFNCDKVSY

-247 ICIVRLGAQNNEQCV
+247 ICIVRLGVQNNEQCV
-262 ECIKEIQDWGI
+262 ECIKEIQEWGI

-296 RYDIPQPNFALL
+296 RYEIPQPNFALL
-308 IKHDIKDGYNSLNKK
+308 IKHDISDGYNSLNKK

-336 KGEDSKEAKEVEKYE
+336 KGEDSKEAKKIEKYE

-394 EEADGGDIRVHVITL
+394 EEADGGDIRVHVVTL

-440 VDLTKEQEEIALK
+440 VELTKEQEEIALK

-468 PLVKGSNKEIGDNVV
+468 PLVKDSNKEIGDNVV

-491 TEGISEVLKH
+491 TEGISEVLKQ

-529 VKFTLIDNIHR
+529 VKFTLIDNDK
-540 NSEAQAELNKDV
+540 E
-552 NDSNDNDSNDEDV
+552 DNV
-565 KPIKL
+565 KSIKL
-570 KSKFDTGN
+570 ESKFDTGN

-591 IKYNKVVATING
+591 IKYNKVVATINN

-614 NPKVGNLRQERITV
+614 NPKVGNDRQERITV
-628 IIPKIQIGTRKL
+628 IIPEIQIGTRKL

-655 RVLINR
+655 PVLINR

-668 FVINPNKKNMITD
+668 FVINPNKKNMIDE

>member
-1 MKGVKD
+1 MKGVQD

-23 GYDIKSI
+23 GYEIKDLLN
-30 VSEMENNSLLFMQ
+30 EMEKNSQFFMQ
-43 LMNLANYAES
+43 LMNLANYVET
-53 YQNDIMTIDE
+53 DFETIINE

-69 LNYNK
+69 LNCNK
-74 KDTKNIM
+74 IESEKILK
-81 NNIRKYGA
+81 NIRKYGA
-89 NYSTI
+89 NYYKILEQLYVLNNNINNMYSNNIDCNNTI
-94 LEQTYNINNNSNSI
+94 LE
-108 FEADDMYRNSE
+108 ADDKLN
-119 AQAEL
+119 
-124 KCNVSEAQA
+124 N
-133 ELKVDDN
+133 DIN
-140 DEAELDDNID
+140 DEAELDGNID
-150 VENMYHMSETN
+150 NNIEGNTEDIKITN
-161 VKLNKDNKTESKKTH
+161 

-188 TDAKTNKTLKNLE
+188 TDSKTNKTLKNLE

-207 DINLVKFDCDQVSY
+207 DINLIKFDCDKVSY
-221 TATDKYIEITD
+221 TATDKYISITD

-247 ICIVRLGAQNNEQCV
+247 ICIVRLGAQDNEQCV
-262 ECIKEIQDWGI
+262 ECIKEIQEWGI

-308 IKHDIKDGYNSLNKK
+308 IKHDISDGYNSLNKK
-323 LNLIYPDVIESYK
+323 LNLIYSDVIESYK
-336 KGEDSKEAKEVEKYE
+336 NGNDSKEVKEVEKYE

-394 EEADGGDIRVHVITL
+394 EEADGGDIRVHVVTL

-440 VDLTKEQEEIALK
+440 VELTKEQEEIALK

-491 TEGISEVLKH
+491 TEGISEVLNQ
-501 NFVTLLLDAINDPN
+501 NFVTLLLNAINDPN

-529 VKFTLIDNIHR
+529 VKFTLINNMHR
-540 NSEAQAELNKDV
+540 NSEAQAELKDN
-552 NDSNDNDSNDEDV
+552 NDKYI
-565 KPIKL
+565 KPIIL
-570 KSKFDTGN
+570 ESKFDTGN

-591 IKYNKVVATING
+591 IKYNKVIATIN
-603 KEYEFDIVGKS
+603 KNEYEFDIIGKS
-614 NPKVGNLRQERITV
+614 NPKVGNNRQERITV
-628 IIPKIQIGTRKL
+628 IIPEIQIGTRKL

-655 RVLINR
+655 SVLINR

-668 FVINPNKKNMITD
+668 FVINPNKKNMLDD

>member
-1 MKGVKD
+1 MKSVQD

-17 LVQLLE
+17 LIQLLE

-30 VSEMENNSLLFMQ
+30 VSEMEHNSSLFMK
-43 LMNLANYAES
+43 LMNLANYVET
-53 YQNDIMTIDE
+53 DFETIINE

-69 LNYNK
+69 LNCNK
-74 KDTKNIM
+74 NESKKILK
-81 NNIRKYGA
+81 NIRKYGA
-89 NYSTI
+89 NYYKILEQLYVLNNNINNIDYNNTI
-94 LEQTYNINNNSNSI
+94 LEADDKLNNDINNDI
-108 FEADDMYRNSE
+108 
-119 AQAEL
+119 
-124 KCNVSEAQA
+124 
-133 ELKVDDN
+133 N
-140 DEAELDDNID
+140 DEAELDDI
-150 VENMYHMSETN
+150 E
-161 VKLNKDNKTESKKTH
+161 VKDKNKDNNMHRNSEAQPEIKESKKQH

-188 TDAKTNKTLKNLE
+188 TDVKTNKTLKNLE

-207 DINLVKFDCDQVSY
+207 DINLIKFNCDKVSY

-262 ECIKEIQDWGI
+262 ECIKEIQEWGI

-296 RYDIPQPNFALL
+296 RYEIPQPNFALL
-308 IKHDIKDGYNSLNKK
+308 IKHDISDGYNSLNKK

-336 KGEDSKEAKEVEKYE
+336 KGEDSKEVKKIEKYE

-394 EEADGGDIRVHVITL
+394 EEADGGDIRVHVVTL

-440 VDLTKEQEEIALK
+440 VELTKEQEEIALK

-468 PLVKGSNKEIGDNVV
+468 PLVKDSNKEIGDNVV

-491 TEGISEVLKH
+491 TEGISEVLKQ

-529 VKFTLIDNIHR
+529 VKFTLIDNDK
-540 NSEAQAELNKDV
+540 E
-552 NDSNDNDSNDEDV
+552 DNV

-570 KSKFDTGN
+570 ESKFDTGN

-591 IKYNKVVATING
+591 IKYNKVVATINN

-614 NPKVGNLRQERITV
+614 NPKVGNDRQERITV
-628 IIPKIQIGTRKL
+628 IIPEIQIGTRKL

-655 RVLINR
+655 PVLINR

-668 FVINPNKKNMITD
+668 FVINPNKKNMIDE

>member
-1 MKGVKD
+1 MKSIQD

-17 LVQLLE
+17 LIQLLE
-23 GYDIKSI
+23 GYDIKNI
-30 VSEMENNSLLFMQ
+30 VSEMEHNSSLFMQ
-43 LMNLANYAES
+43 LMNLANYVET
-53 YQNDIMTIDE
+53 DFETIINE

-69 LNYNK
+69 LNCNK
-74 KDTKNIM
+74 NESKKILK
-81 NNIRKYGA
+81 NIRKYGA
-89 NYSTI
+89 NYYKILEQLYVLNNNINNIDSNNTI
-94 LEQTYNINNNSNSI
+94 LEADDKLNNDINNDI
-108 FEADDMYRNSE
+108 
-119 AQAEL
+119 
-124 KCNVSEAQA
+124 
-133 ELKVDDN
+133 N
-140 DEAELDDNID
+140 DEAELDDI
-150 VENMYHMSETN
+150 E
-161 VKLNKDNKTESKKTH
+161 VKDKNKDNNMHRNSKAQPELKESKKQN

-207 DINLVKFDCDQVSY
+207 DINLIKFNCDKVSY

-262 ECIKEIQDWGI
+262 ECIKEIQEWGI

-296 RYDIPQPNFALL
+296 RYEIPQPNFALL
-308 IKHDIKDGYNSLNKK
+308 IKHDISDGYNSLNKK

-336 KGEDSKEAKEVEKYE
+336 KGEDSKEAKKIEKYE

-394 EEADGGDIRVHVITL
+394 EEADGGDIRVHVVTL

-440 VDLTKEQEEIALK
+440 VELTKEQEEIALK

-468 PLVKGSNKEIGDNVV
+468 PLVKDSNKEIGDNVV

-491 TEGISEVLKH
+491 TEGISEVLKQ

-529 VKFTLIDNIHR
+529 VKFTLIDNDK
-540 NSEAQAELNKDV
+540 E
-552 NDSNDNDSNDEDV
+552 DNV

-570 KSKFDTGN
+570 ESKFDTGN

-591 IKYNKVVATING
+591 IKYNKVVATINN

-614 NPKVGNLRQERITV
+614 NPKVGNDRQERITV
-628 IIPKIQIGTRKL
+628 IIPQIQIGTRKL

-655 RVLINR
+655 PVLINR

-668 FVINPNKKNMITD
+668 FVINPNKKNMIDE

>member
-1 MKGVKD
+1 MKSVQD

-17 LVQLLE
+17 LIQLLE

-30 VSEMENNSLLFMQ
+30 VSEMEHNSSLFMQ
-43 LMNLANYAES
+43 LMNLANYVET
-53 YQNDIMTIDE
+53 DFETIINE

-69 LNYNK
+69 LNCNK
-74 KDTKNIM
+74 NESKKILK
-81 NNIRKYGA
+81 NIRKYGA
-89 NYSTI
+89 NYYKILEQLYVLNNNINNIDYNNTI
-94 LEQTYNINNNSNSI
+94 LE
-108 FEADDMYRNSE
+108 ADDKLN
-119 AQAEL
+119 
-124 KCNVSEAQA
+124 N
-133 ELKVDDN
+133 DIN
-140 DEAELDDNID
+140 DEAELDDID
-150 VENMYHMSETN
+150 V
-161 VKLNKDNKTESKKTH
+161 KDKNKDNNMHRNSEAQPELKESKKQH

-207 DINLVKFDCDQVSY
+207 DINLIKFNCDKVSY

-262 ECIKEIQDWGI
+262 ECIKEIQEWGI

-296 RYDIPQPNFALL
+296 RYNIPQPNFALL
-308 IKHDIKDGYNSLNKK
+308 IKHDISDGYNSLNKK
-323 LNLIYPDVIESYK
+323 LNLIYSDVIESYK
-336 KGEDSKEAKEVEKYE
+336 NGNDSKEVKEVEKYE

-394 EEADGGDIRVHVITL
+394 EEADGGDIRVHVVTL

-440 VDLTKEQEEIALK
+440 VELTKEQEEIALK

-491 TEGISEVLKH
+491 TEGISEVLNQ
-501 NFVTLLLDAINDPN
+501 NFVTLLLNAINDPN

-529 VKFTLIDNIHR
+529 VKFTLINNMHR
-540 NSEAQAELNKDV
+540 NSEAQAELKDN
-552 NDSNDNDSNDEDV
+552 NDKYI
-565 KPIKL
+565 KPIIL
-570 KSKFDTGN
+570 ESKFDTGN

-591 IKYNKVVATING
+591 IKYNKVIATIN
-603 KEYEFDIVGKS
+603 KNEYEFDIIGKS
-614 NPKVGNLRQERITV
+614 NPKVGNNRQERITV
-628 IIPKIQIGTRKL
+628 IIPEIQIGTRKL

-655 RVLINR
+655 SVLINR

-668 FVINPNKKNMITD
+668 FVINPNKKNMLDD